1 MRNLIIF
8 FLPFIGFSQDYNDSV
23 TFLNTV
29 RTYFD
34 LPALTLNDDLST
46 KAQIKAEES
55 AKIDEFIHFYNDE
68 HGEMMYRIPQDMV
81 EKNRDYVL
89 DASIGWTLK
98 KAHVKNQLFCK
109 ECKEV
114 GFGYAESEKWYYV
127 VAKYDKIYDYR
138 HFKETDND
146 VKN

>member
-34 LPALTLNDDLST
+34 LPALILNDDLST

-55 AKIDEFIHFYNDE
+55 AKIDEFIHFYNDN

-114 GFGYAESEKWYYV
+114 GFGYAESDKWYYV
-127 VAKYDKIYDYR
+127 VAKYDKMYDYR
-138 HFKETDND
+138 HFKETD
-146 VKN
+146 